1 MDLRMC
7 VLKFSRK
14 FWCPGILGLVETD
27 NTITKKKK
35 TLSNLIKFINDNDMV

>member
-7 VLKFSRK
+7 FLQFSRK

-35 TLSNLIKFINDNDMV
+35 KHFENNTFFK